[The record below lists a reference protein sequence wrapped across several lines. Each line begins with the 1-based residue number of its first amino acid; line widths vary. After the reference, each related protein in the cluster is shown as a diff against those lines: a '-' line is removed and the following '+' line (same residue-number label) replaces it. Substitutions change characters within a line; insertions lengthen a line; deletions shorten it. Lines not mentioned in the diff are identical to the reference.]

1 MYVVV
6 NRISVAEGKAEEFE
20 NGFAAS
26 MRDHLPEV
34 PGLMRS
40 TLMKPKSAED
50 PYMSTM
56 EFTDAESFHAWV
68 KSDSFKASHDVAL
81 DTTTASTIEI
91 YDLFA
96 YVASAT
102 Q

>member
-6 NRISVAEGKAEEFE
+6 NCITVAQGKVQEFE
-20 NGFAAS
+20 DAFAAS

-34 PGLMRS
+34 PGLQRS
-40 TLMKPKSAED
+40 TLLKPKTSDD

-56 EFTDAESFHAWV
+56 EFTDADSFHAWV

-81 DTTTASTIEI
+81 DTTTASTIEV
-91 YDLFA
+91 YEVFEDVVPA
-96 YVASAT
+96 
-102 Q
+102 